1 MRAILIWFVVPM
13 GLFWAW
19 FLLSANDMSFGL
31 TMLTRQT
38 HDFAFDFY
46 GKLLGI
52 DPATIPPLVAKAC
65 VTDTFLVFGI
75 FAFRRRRAI
84 MEWVK
89 ARRAVSAGP
98 AMGEEP
104 QPSV

>member
-1 MRAILIWFVVPM
+1 MRYILYFWAAPLGF
-13 GLFWAW
+13 FWAW
-19 FLLSANDMSFGL
+19 YFLSANDFGYL
-31 TMLTRQT
+31 FFTRQT

-84 MEWVK
+84 MEWVN
-89 ARRAVSAGP
+89 ARRAVSAGQ
-98 AMGEEP
+98 AIGEEP